1 MSQQG
6 LRQASFRAIGSTTGT
21 LEQDMLAAFA
31 ASTPT
36 RVVGTFDERLMLW
49 LQDRLSSSDTN
60 LPGLMQAFAAS
71 KSAGNWSSLGT
82 FTVP

>member
-6 LRQASFRAIGSTTGT
+6 LRQESFRTIGGTTGT

-31 ASTPT
+31 ASDPV
-36 RVVGTFDERLMLW
+36 RDSGTFNERFMLW
-49 LQDRLSSSDTN
+49 LQDRLSSTDTN
-60 LPGLMQAFAAS
+60 LLNLMQAFAES
-71 KSAGNWSSLGT
+71 KSAHNWSSLGT